1 MAKSNE
7 VKVAEKLAEGLNDY
21 TFSPAVLANVLT
33 TYYPIYTQERL
44 MELVKYILKYNSLR
58 MKTEW
63 EVNEVTSEGLLFA
76 DALNDVAEAINGV
89 QTLTIHTRDRDPKYV
104 MDEDSF

>member
-7 VKVAEKLAEGLNDY
+7 TKVAEKLAEGLNDY

-44 MELVKYILKYNSLR
+44 MELVKYIVKYNSIR
-58 MKTEW
+58 MKSEW
-63 EVNEVTSEGLLFA
+63 EVNEVTSEGLLLA
-76 DALNDVAEAINGV
+76 DALNELVETIQGV
-89 QTLTIHTRDRDPKYV
+89 ETITIHNRTRDPKYV